1 VVTYNTENLTKHNVT
16 VIEVDEV
23 LSDSR
28 TIWLDLGPSR
38 NGNDRLMFIGLT
50 KAGRSLEVGIELI
63 GEDEYV
69 FHAMAASEHYLKEF
83 NDAR

>member
-1 VVTYNTENLTKHNVT
+1 MITYNTESLTKHDVT

-50 KAGRSLEVGIELI
+50 RAGRALEVGIELI
-63 GEDEYV
+63 GEDDYV
-69 FHAMAASEHYLKEF
+69 FHTMAASEHYLKEF
-83 NDAR
+83 NDAQ

>member
-1 VVTYNTENLTKHNVT
+1 MVTYNTESLTKHNVT

-38 NGNDRLMFIGLT
+38 DGNDRLMFIGLT
-50 KAGRSLEVGIELI
+50 KAVRALEVGIELI

-69 FHAMAASEHYLKEF
+69 FHAMAAGEHYLKEF
-83 NDAR
+83 NDAQ